1 MRWLW
6 LVPVLSACAGTAQRE
21 VSCAADFSLSNQS
34 GREIEQLFA
43 GGGRDLLEPGTM
55 LSGTLRA
62 FRLERSSPTTL
73 RVVFTDGTASGI
85 GPVDLCRLPSLT
97 VTAGG
102 IQASP
107 SR

>member
-6 LVPVLSACAGTAQRE
+6 LLSVLTACAGTAQRE
-21 VSCAADFSLSNQS
+21 VSCAGDFSLSNQS
-34 GREIEQLFA
+34 GREIEQLYA
-43 GGGRDLLEPGTM
+43 GEGRDLLEPGTM
-55 LSGTLRA
+55 RSGTLRA
-62 FRLERSSPTTL
+62 FRLEHPAPTTL

-102 IQASP
+102 MQAS
-107 SR
+107 SGR